1 MSTVL
6 QLEGVSKS
14 FGGLKVI
21 DDVSFSVPGGSRTA
35 LIGPNG
41 AGKSTVFNLISGVY
55 PIDSGRITALGQ
67 DITHMSVAHR
77 VGHGIARSFQ
87 NIRLMPHL
95 STLENVMLGEH
106 HRSRP
111 WEMVSSRK
119 ASQKARDTLERA
131 GLGTYPGQVVADLPY
146 GIQKRIEV
154 VRAMMAEP
162 KILLLDEPAAGL
174 NNVETD
180 ELRQLLES
188 VSDSGVTL
196 LVVEHDMPF
205 VRHLCN
211 HVVVLNFGRK
221 IFEGTPEAVKQDPA
235 VLEAYLGTPDA
246 MESRHA

>member
-21 DDVSFSVPGGSRTA
+21 DDVSFSVPTGSRTA

-67 DITHMSVAHR
+67 DITQMSVAHR

-111 WEMVSSRK
+111 WELVSSSK

-154 VRAMMAEP
+154 VRALMAEP

-221 IFEGTPEAVKQDPA
+221 IFEGTPEAVKQDAA